1 MEEEKEAWYYSGLSY
16 YKQSKYIEAELSC
29 REALELDNYYASA
42 CLCLG
47 AALFKQNKFSQSEEV
62 IKNLLKL
69 DESNK
74 DAWRVL
80 SIILQKQCKFKE
92 AELANKKA
100 EECK

>member
-1 MEEEKEAWYYSGLSY
+1 L
-16 YKQSKYIEAELSC
+16 II
-29 REALELDNYYASA
+29 DYASA
-42 CLCLG
+42 WLCLG

-62 IKNLLKL
+62 IRNLLKL

-80 SIILQKQCKFKE
+80 NIILQKQCKFKE
-92 AELANKKA
+92 AELASKKA